1 MIYTG
6 IYRGDNIKDSE
17 TYYKLEKNVSKFEK
31 FRKNADRTII
41 ASIAGIFMMV
51 IFSFAI
57 GYHIINLSDIYDNL
71 RYYFSAAAQCL
82 AALITIIL
90 VIFNIFI
97 SRIPSYEP
105 IFKSTND
112 KILKK
117 YYEVVKTQ
125 KLIIET
131 SFTILFLLLSTI
143 FIYDNAYLYPLFIM
157 SVGFLTYI
165 IFEMAFFMSNTV
177 IGAGKSKFFDD
188 AYKIIETNLH
198 YSELMIIYD
207 NVKEYMENSP
217 AGDMYVYRELVIDK
231 PYIEKIIP
239 HITKAFGEALND
251 KKFVG
256 DALYYPRFVEII
268 QFLQKQPEDSNLID
282 SLVFDSIS
290 SNFLKHT
297 RMCIEIDADKYTYY
311 VLDILV
317 NSIDLFSHSIDLR
330 SFEIYMNQYK
340 KCFMT
345 SYSINH
351 PTIRSQSLETL
362 QDLSNRIAL
371 KNMHWYDHFISM
383 LNSLSIDKDVKKS
396 VYSATLQ
403 LLHETYGKAESDT
416 MLRKSMRAQGMT
428 FPMTIKEYYQYIQH
442 IKEQ

>member
-1 MIYTG
+1 
-6 IYRGDNIKDSE
+6 
-17 TYYKLEKNVSKFEK
+17 
-31 FRKNADRTII
+31 
-41 ASIAGIFMMV
+41 MV
-51 IFSFAI
+51 IFSIAI

-105 IFKSTND
+105 IFKSMND

-125 KLIIET
+125 RLIIES

-165 IFEMAFFMSNTV
+165 IFEMAFFMSNSV

-188 AYKIIETNLH
+188 AYKIIETDLH
-198 YSELMIIYD
+198 YDELMIIYD
-207 NVKEYMENSP
+207 GVKEYMTHSP
-217 AGDMYVYRELVIDK
+217 EGDMYIHRELIIDK
-231 PYIEKIIP
+231 PYIEKIIL

-256 DALYYPRFVEII
+256 DALYYKRFVEII
-268 QFLQKQPEDSNLID
+268 QFLQEQPEDSNLID
-282 SLVFDSIS
+282 PLVFNNIS

-297 RMCIEIDADKYTYY
+297 RMCIEIGGDKYTYG

-317 NSIDLFSHSIDLR
+317 NSIDLFSHSVDPR
-330 SFEIYMNQYK
+330 NFEIYLNQYK
-340 KCFMT
+340 ECFME
-345 SYSINH
+345 SYNINH
-351 PTIRSQSLETL
+351 PTIKSQSLETM

-371 KNMHWYDHFISM
+371 KNMHWYDHFIAM
-383 LNSLSIDKDVKKS
+383 LNSLSIDKDVKKG
-396 VYSATLQ
+396 VYRVTLQ
-403 LLHETYGKAESDT
+403 LLHEKYGVAKNDKELKT
-416 MLRKSMRAQGMT
+416 LMHAQGML
-428 FPMTIKEYYQYIQH
+428 FPITLKEYHKTIQH
-442 IKEQ
+442 IAEQ